1 MSRVTHELTEE
12 NEMPDLAVVL
22 DQFNGGTPMTGRARE
37 SDPGLRRKVVRALA
51 GEARGVSPLDVVNRV
66 AKTDQE
72 RKAVKSEVR
81 DLLNRGEV
89 TIGSDLRLYRK

>member
-1 MSRVTHELTEE
+1 
-12 NEMPDLAVVL
+12 MPDLAVAL
-22 DQFNGGTPMTGRARE
+22 DQLEGETPMTGQARA
-37 SDPGLRRKVVRALA
+37 SNLALRRKVVRALQ
-51 GEARGVSPLDVVNRV
+51 GEARGMSPLDVVNRV

-81 DLLNRGEV
+81 DLLNRGEL